1 MQNRAAAKDS
11 ATAAG
16 INRIIANLTDL
27 MSSEK
32 FTPAPEVWKSVTD
45 KYRSAIRRKSIW
57 QIVNSFIPFTAIWVL
72 MYYSL
77 DYSYL
82 LTLLLSVF
90 AAGFIM
96 RVFIIQHDCG
106 HGSFFKSKKA
116 NDYLGLVCSV
126 FTFTPYHYWRKSHA
140 IHHASV
146 GKLEERGIGDVFTLT
161 VEEYMARGKWG
172 RFRYRIYRNPL
183 ILFMIIPP
191 VLFLFLYR
199 FPISKLGAMK
209 SLHTTVYITNIVIGV
224 IAGAIIFFIGIKAFL
239 LIQVPIIFLTLS
251 AGTWFF
257 YVQHQFED
265 TYWKEEKEWDYT
277 EAALQGSSYYKLPR
291 LLQWF
296 TGNIGF
302 HHIHHLSPRIPNYM
316 LEKCHEEN
324 TIFQKGAVLT
334 LRSSLKSLY
343 LNLWDARRKKLISFG
358 DLKKFGYYNEFVG
371 G

>member
-1 MQNRAAAKDS
+1 MQNRAAAKVS
-11 ATAAG
+11 ATEAG
-16 INRIIANLTDL
+16 IKRIFENLTDL

-45 KYRSAIRRKSIW
+45 KYRSAIRKKSIW

-146 GKLEERGIGDVFTLT
+146 GKLEERGIGDVYTLT
-161 VEEYMARGKWG
+161 VEEYLGRSKWG
-172 RFRYRIYRNPL
+172 RFKYRIYRNPL

-199 FPISKLGAMK
+199 FPISKIGAMK

-239 LIQVPIIFLTLS
+239 LIQLPIIFLTLS

-257 YVQHQFED
+257 YVQHQFEE
-265 TYWKEEKEWDYT
+265 TYWKDEKEWDYT

-334 LRSSLKSLY
+334 MRSSLKSLY
-343 LNLWDARRKKLISFG
+343 LNLWDPRRKKLISFG
-358 DLKKFGYYNEFVG
+358 DLKRFGYFNEVVG